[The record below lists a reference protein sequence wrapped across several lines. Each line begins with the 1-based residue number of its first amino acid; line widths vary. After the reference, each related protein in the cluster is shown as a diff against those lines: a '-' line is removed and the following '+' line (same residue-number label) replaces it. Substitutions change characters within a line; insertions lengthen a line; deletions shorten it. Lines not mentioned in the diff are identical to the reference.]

1 MRILVVD
8 DEKNIRLVL
17 DQCLS
22 AEGYQVD
29 TAVSGEH
36 AVEKFAAAPY
46 DLVILDMKMPGM
58 DGIEVLRRIKRTAPA
73 VPVIMVT
80 GYGSIETAVETMKL
94 GAVDYLRKPFT
105 PDEIRA
111 AVAAVVERK
120 GLREEDV
127 RGYEQELAYAKSC
140 IVARQ
145 LDKATEHLQRAVAG
159 DPAKPEAFNLLG
171 VLFELRNDIRSAQR
185 MYRAA
190 LALDPTYRPAAE
202 NLHRTTQMRYTRE
215 GLSLGDPEAG
225 ETADGKREPGDL
237 SGPERL

>member
-22 AEGYQVD
+22 EEGYQVE

-36 AVEKFAAAPY
+36 AVEKFAAGPF
-46 DLVILDMKMPGM
+46 DLVLLDMKMPGM
-58 DGIEVLRRIKRTAPA
+58 DGIEVLRRIKRTAA
-73 VPVIMVT
+73 DVPVIMVT

-111 AVAAVVERK
+111 AVGAVVQRR
-120 GLREEDV
+120 GLREDEV
-127 RGYEQELAYAKSC
+127 RGFDQELAFAKNC
-140 IVARQ
+140 IVERE
-145 LDKATEHLQRAVAG
+145 LDKAAEHLQRAVAA

-171 VLFELRNDIRSAQR
+171 ILSELRNDIQGAQR

-190 LALDPTYRPAAE
+190 LALDPTYRPASD

-215 GLSLGDPEAG
+215 GMALG
-225 ETADGKREPGDL
+225 ADAPAEPNGDKE
-237 SGPERL
+237 PPQR

>member
-8 DEKNIRLVL
+8 DEKNIRLLL

-29 TAVSGEH
+29 TAVNGDH

-46 DLVILDMKMPGM
+46 DLVILDMKMPGL
-58 DGIEVLRRIKRTAPA
+58 DGIEVLRRIKRTQPA

-111 AVAAVVERK
+111 AVAAVVERN
-120 GLREEDV
+120 GLREEEI
-127 RGYEQELAYAKSC
+127 RGYEQELAYAKNC

-159 DPAKPEAFNLLG
+159 EPAKPEAFNLLG
-171 VLFELRNDIRSAQR
+171 VLYELRNDIRNAQR

-215 GLSLGDPEAG
+215 GMSFGDMRASES
-225 ETADGKREPGDL
+225 ADEPGEPGEPH
-237 SGPERL
+237 GPMRP